1 VIDSELLARID
12 ALPETGFHG
21 EAFRHVAAGRHP
33 LSGAGARLHG
43 GRWNSPESFSV
54 LYLAL
59 ERETTVREFYRL
71 AERQS
76 RVPEDF
82 LPRRMYHY
90 EVNLCALLDLRGPQA
105 RESVGLSSAALA
117 AEDPM
122 RCREIG
128 ECAHY
133 CGREGILA
141 PSATGRGEVLAIF
154 FERLRPD
161 SEVRDVDSTEWVAV
175 PAHPPVEPT

>member
-12 ALPETGFHG
+12 ALPETSFHG
-21 EAFRHVAAGRHP
+21 DAFRHIAAGRHP

-43 GRWNSPESFSV
+43 GRWNPPESFSV

-59 ERETTVREFYRL
+59 EQETTVREFYRL

-76 RVPEDF
+76 RASEDF

-90 EVNLCALLDLRGPQA
+90 EVNLCALLDLRASQA
-105 RESVGLSSAALA
+105 RDRLTLSNSALA
-117 AEDPM
+117 AEDPV

-141 PSATGRGEVLAIF
+141 PSATGQGDVLAIF

-161 SEVRDVDSTEWVAV
+161 SEVRDIGSMEWVAI
-175 PAHPPVEPT
+175 PTRPHL

>member
-1 VIDSELLARID
+1 MIESELLARID
-12 ALPETGFHG
+12 ALPETSFRGD
-21 EAFRHVAAGRHP
+21 AFRHIAAGRHP

-43 GRWNSPESFSV
+43 GRWNPPESFSV

-59 ERETTVREFYRL
+59 EQETTVREFYRL
-71 AERQS
+71 AGRQS
-76 RVPEDF
+76 RAAEDF

-90 EVNLCALLDLRGPQA
+90 KVNLCALLDLRSSQA
-105 RESVGLSSAALA
+105 RERLDLSSGALA
-117 AEDPM
+117 AEDPV
-122 RCREIG
+122 RCRQIG

-141 PSATGRGEVLAIF
+141 PSATGQGDVLAVF

-161 SEVRDVDSTEWVAV
+161 SEVRDIDSTEWVAA
-175 PAHPPVEPT
+175 PARAS

>member
-1 VIDSELLARID
+1 MIDSELLARID
-12 ALPETGFHG
+12 ALPETSFHG
-21 EAFRHVAAGRHP
+21 DAFRHIAAGRHP

-43 GRWNSPESFSV
+43 GRWNPPESFSV

-59 ERETTVREFYRL
+59 EQETTVREFYRL

-76 RVPEDF
+76 RAPEDF

-90 EVNLCALLDLRGPQA
+90 EVKLGALLDLRSSQA
-105 RESVGLSSAALA
+105 RERVDLSSGALA
-117 AEDPM
+117 AEDPV

-141 PSATGRGEVLAIF
+141 PSATGRGDVLAIF

-161 SEVRDVDSTEWVAV
+161 SEVRDTGSTEWVAAPERPQV
-175 PAHPPVEPT
+175 

>member
-12 ALPETGFHG
+12 ALPETSFHG
-21 EAFRHVAAGRHP
+21 DAFRHIAAGRHP
-33 LSGAGARLHG
+33 LSGAGAKLHG
-43 GRWNSPESFSV
+43 GRWNPPESFSV

-59 ERETTVREFYRL
+59 EQETTVREFYRL

-76 RVPEDF
+76 RAPVDF

-90 EVNLCALLDLRGPQA
+90 EVKLCALLDLRGSHA
-105 RESVGLSSAALA
+105 RECLDLSGGALA
-117 AEDPM
+117 AEDPV

-141 PSATGRGEVLAIF
+141 PSATGQGDVLAIF

-161 SEVRDVDSTEWVAV
+161 SEVRDLGSTEWVAV
-175 PAHPPVEPT
+175 PARPHI

>member
-1 VIDSELLARID
+1 VVDSELLERID
-12 ALPETGFHG
+12 ALPETSFHG
-21 EAFRHVAAGRHP
+21 AAFRHIAAGRHP

-43 GRWNSPESFSV
+43 GRWSPPESFSV

-59 ERETTVREFYRL
+59 EQETTVREFYRL

-76 RVPEDF
+76 RTPQDF

-90 EVNLCALLDLRGPQA
+90 DVDLCALLDLRSSQA
-105 RESVGLSSAALA
+105 REHLDLSNSALA
-117 AEDPM
+117 AEDPV

-141 PSATGRGEVLAIF
+141 PSATGQGDVLAIF
-154 FERLRPD
+154 FERLRAD
-161 SEVRDVDSTEWVAV
+161 SEVRDIGFTDWAAV
-175 PAHPPVEPT
+175 PARPRI

>member
-12 ALPETGFHG
+12 ALPETRFHG
-21 EAFRHVAAGRHP
+21 DAFRHIAAGRHP

-43 GRWNSPESFSV
+43 GRWNPPESFSV

-59 ERETTVREFYRL
+59 EQETTVHEFYRL
-71 AERQS
+71 AARQS
-76 RVPEDF
+76 RAPEDF
-82 LPRRMYHY
+82 LPRRMYRY
-90 EVNLCALLDLRGPQA
+90 EVDLCALLDLRSSQA
-105 RESVGLSSAALA
+105 REHLDLSNGALVA
-117 AEDPM
+117 DDPV

-128 ECAHY
+128 EGAHY

-141 PSATGRGEVLAIF
+141 PSATGQGDVLAIF

-161 SEVRDVDSTEWVAV
+161 SEVRDIGSTDWVAA
-175 PAHPPVEPT
+175 PARPRV

>member
-1 VIDSELLARID
+1 MIDSELLARID
-12 ALPETGFHG
+12 ALPETSFHG
-21 EAFRHVAAGRHP
+21 DAFRHVAAGRHP

-43 GRWNSPESFSV
+43 GRWNPSDSFSV

-76 RVPEDF
+76 RTPEDF

-90 EVNLCALLDLRGPQA
+90 EVDLCALLDLRVSQV
-105 RESVGLSSAALA
+105 RERLDLSNSALA

-141 PSATGRGEVLAIF
+141 PSATGQGDVLAIF
-154 FERLRPD
+154 FERLRPH
-161 SEVRDVDSTEWVAV
+161 SEVRDIDSTEWVAV
-175 PAHPPVEPT
+175 PARPHI

>member
-1 VIDSELLARID
+1 M
-12 ALPETGFHG
+12 
-21 EAFRHVAAGRHP
+21 
-33 LSGAGARLHG
+33 
-43 GRWNSPESFSV
+43 
-54 LYLAL
+54 
-59 ERETTVREFYRL
+59 REFYRL

-76 RVPEDF
+76 RAPEDF

-90 EVNLCALLDLRGPQA
+90 EVNLGALLDLRSSQA
-105 RESVGLSSAALA
+105 RECLDLSSAALA
-117 AEDPM
+117 ADDPE

-141 PSATGRGEVLAIF
+141 PSATGQGDVLAIF

-161 SEVRDVDSTEWVAV
+161 SEVRDIGSTEWVAA
-175 PAHPPVEPT
+175 PARPRI

>member
-12 ALPETGFHG
+12 ALPETSFQGS
-21 EAFRHVAAGRHP
+21 AFRHIAAGRHP

-43 GRWNSPESFSV
+43 GRWNPPDSFSV

-59 ERETTVREFYRL
+59 EQETTVREFYRL
-71 AERQS
+71 AVRQ
-76 RVPEDF
+76 RRAPEDF

-90 EVNLCALLDLRGPQA
+90 EVTLGALLDLRTPEA
-105 RESVGLSSAALA
+105 REHLDLSDHGLA
-117 AEDPM
+117 AENPV

-141 PSATGRGEVLAIF
+141 PSATRQGSVLAVF
-154 FERLRPD
+154 FERLQPG
-161 SEVRDVDSTEWVAV
+161 SEVRDIASTEWVAA
-175 PAHPPVEPT
+175 PASPDP

>member
-1 VIDSELLARID
+1 MIGSELLARID
-12 ALPETGFHG
+12 ALPETSFQGD
-21 EAFRHVAAGRHP
+21 AFRHVAADRHP

-43 GRWNSPESFSV
+43 GRWNPPESFSV

-71 AERQS
+71 AERQ
-76 RVPEDF
+76 RRAPEDF
-82 LPRRMYHY
+82 LPRRMYRY
-90 EVNLCALLDLRGPQA
+90 DVTLTALLDLRTSEV
-105 RESVGLSSAALA
+105 RKRLDLSDGELA
-117 AEDPM
+117 AEGAT

-141 PSATGRGEVLAIF
+141 PSATGHGIVLAVF
-154 FERLRPD
+154 FERLRPG
-161 SEVRDVDSTEWVAV
+161 SEVRAISSTEWIAV
-175 PAHPPVEPT
+175 PERSSS